1 MREWE
6 EETTAKKQ
14 ANEENRALLDD
25 RRHRRPST
33 PPRDA
38 YRRSSVEARRA
49 EDQRRSDEPK
59 KEEPRS
65 QSDNYHPSEAAH
77 HPQSHSVGGSN
88 QLPPMQSA
96 SGPSSEK
103 SQTGLKLKE
112 ERPLSEQT
120 AVAASAPVVSEPE
133 RAARQMDVDE
143 DYDDSPEDEKK
154 PAAVPNGSAPTSG
167 SGDVKTT
174 SPTNAGINGSTSIAT
189 KAE

>member
-6 EETTAKKQ
+6 DESAAKKQ

-38 YRRSSVEARRA
+38 YRRNSGEPRRA
-49 EDQRRSDEPK
+49 DEQRRSDEPK
-59 KEEPRS
+59 KEEPRP
-65 QSDNYHPSEAAH
+65 QNDNYHPSEAAH

-96 SGPSSEK
+96 NAPSSEK
-103 SQTGLKLKE
+103 AQTGQTPKE
-112 ERPLSEQT
+112 DRPAPEQVP
-120 AVAASAPVVSEPE
+120 VAAAAPAASEPE

-154 PAAVPNGSAPTSG
+154 PAAVANGSFPTSG
-167 SGDVKTT
+167 PGDIKMT
-174 SPTNAGINGSTSIAT
+174 SPASVGVNGSSSAAT
-189 KAE
+189 KTD